1 MRIKVNFQSD
11 RIFNNLTKR
20 VKINSTTIEDVF
32 MNSTFVNFENI
43 LKDWSIRHKPYQ
55 LQWYISQDISN
66 YQRESKQ
73 IQIFKTDICLNL

>member
-43 LKDWSIRHKPYQ
+43 LKD
-55 LQWYISQDISN
+55 
-66 YQRESKQ
+66 
-73 IQIFKTDICLNL
+73 